1 MDYLI
6 LEIESALKNNEY
18 FIALFCTLTLPD
30 ICAALESE
38 DGETTGQR
46 YRDWY
51 SNNMVDQRS
60 LDDKQCYNFR
70 CKMLHQGRSSY
81 HNTHSKDGKND
92 KDQRVIFIYPNDRIY
107 MDNNRLFIG
116 TKEAI
121 TVDLRKFC
129 KNMIQSVRIWE
140 SKMKKNPI
148 YIKNCE
154 NLITIR
160 PDGIAPFV
168 VGMPFIG

>member
-1 MDYLI
+1 
-6 LEIESALKNNEY
+6 
-18 FIALFCTLTLPD
+18 
-30 ICAALESE
+30 
-38 DGETTGQR
+38 
-46 YRDWY
+46 
-51 SNNMVDQRS
+51 
-60 LDDKQCYNFR
+60 
-70 CKMLHQGRSSY
+70 
-81 HNTHSKDGKND
+81 
-92 KDQRVIFIYPNDRIY
+92 

-168 VGMPFIG
+168 VGIPFIG